1 MSESEFYYAARIPAD
16 IDRPDALVMGLSF
29 RQVGIV
35 AGTAAGCWL
44 VYTAVH
50 NVAPHLP
57 VLAVLAPLAIV
68 LTVAAGIAV
77 GARDGISADRF
88 LLAAARHARRPRRL
102 VDTPEDEGVPPMP
115 SFLPQRWRN
124 AQGSDPSPLMLPVT
138 GVNEQAVVDLRDAG
152 AAGVAACSTVNFALR
167 SAGEQNHLVAG
178 FGRFLNSLSGPTQI
192 LIRTRRVDLAP
203 MVAALEADA
212 AGLAHPALEAAA
224 RDHAAFLAEISDG
237 RRLLS
242 RQVLLTVRE
251 LAAGKHGA
259 DAGPRITRRLAEAA
273 SALSGAGVVVAA
285 YTPTGAADLLSEACA
300 ATAA

>member
-1 MSESEFYYAARIPAD
+1 MSDGEFYYTARIPAD

-29 RQVGIV
+29 RQVAIV
-35 AGTAAGCWL
+35 AGTAAGCWAI
-44 VYTAVH
+44 YTGVH
-50 NVAPHLP
+50 GAAPHLP

-68 LTVAAGIAV
+68 LTVAAGIAL
-77 GARDGISADRF
+77 GTRDGISADRF
-88 LLAAARHARRPRRL
+88 LLAAITHARQPRRL
-102 VDTPEDEGVPPMP
+102 VNAPDEGVPPMP
-115 SFLPQRWRN
+115 TFLPDRWRK
-124 AQGSDPSPLMLPVT
+124 AQGPAPSPLNLPVS
-138 GVNEQAVVDLRDAG
+138 GVDGQAVVALGEAG

-203 MVAALEADA
+203 MVAAIEADA

-224 RDHAAFLAEISDG
+224 RDHAAFLADISDG

-251 LAAGKHGA
+251 PDAGRHGA
-259 DAGPRITRRLAEAA
+259 DAGLRITRRLSEAA
-273 SALSGAGVVVAA
+273 SALSGAGVTVAA
-285 YTPTGAADLLSEACA
+285 YTPAGVADLLSEACA
-300 ATAA
+300 GTAA